1 MGILSL
7 SQKRDLDLAC
17 LLWFLPPAVTNP
29 PLLAF
34 PPGLLLLSG
43 PPLRPPVGGLQV
55 LNSLSRASHGFL
67 VGQLLTPLGEHPCN
81 LVSKKGQNDLLK
93 RAAPTD
99 LTVYQFSSVQ
109 SLSRV

>member
-17 LLWFLPPAVTNP
+17 LLWFPPAVTNP

-67 VGQLLTPLGEHPCN
+67 VGQLLTPLGEHSCN

-99 LTVYQFSSVQ
+99 LTVCQFSSVQ